1 MFGHDVRCHRI
12 AVCFHDSRN
21 HQQQRPEDD
30 VQSLQDLHAEA
41 IPQTV
46 FLREQIREG
55 RILSIHKVQIKTSIS
70 QPNCTAHDQL
80 EDCPQANAG
89 KQNSKQPTA
98 VGLGEQFKMDVRS
111 LLGIG
116 CDAVGTA
123 RNGSTERTGGNACQN
138 SSFPFS
144 TQGIESEHTI
154 VGRYFHKSNLLSE
167 NGKDV

>member
-21 HQQQRPEDD
+21 HQQQRPEGD
-30 VQSLQDLHAEA
+30 VQTLQEVHAEA

-55 RILSIHKVQIKTSIS
+55 CILSIYKIQIKTSVP
-70 QPNCTAHDQL
+70 QLNCTTHDQC
-80 EDCPQANAG
+80 EDGPQTNAD
-89 KQNSKQPTA
+89 QQSSKQPTA
-98 VGLGEQFKMDVRS
+98 IGLGEQIKMDVFS
-111 LLGIG
+111 LIEIG
-116 CDAVGTA
+116 YDAVGTA
-123 RNGSTERTGGNACQN
+123 YNGSTERTGGDPCQN

-144 TQGIESEHTI
+144 AQGIESEHTI

-167 NGKDV
+167 NGKYV

>member
-1 MFGHDVRCHRI
+1 MLGHDVRCHRI

-21 HQQQRPEDD
+21 HQQQRPEGD
-30 VQSLQDLHAEA
+30 VQTLQEFHAEA

-46 FLREQIREG
+46 FLREQVRDG
-55 RILSIHKVQIKTSIS
+55 SIISIYKVQIKMSIS
-70 QPNCTAHDQL
+70 QLNCTAHDQL

-98 VGLGEQFKMDVRS
+98 VGLGEQFKMDV
-111 LLGIG
+111 LCLIGIG
-116 CDAVGTA
+116 YGTVGTA
-123 RNGSTERTGGNACQN
+123 HNGSTERTGGNTCQN

-144 TQGIESEHTI
+144 AQSIESEHTI

-167 NGKDV
+167 NGKDL